1 MRYAF
6 FNKIHFN
13 FVPIIFLKKHVFSH
27 GQKIHVIF
35 MNNST
40 CTLSV
45 HKKKRWLLKL
55 LFD

>member
-45 HKKKRWLLKL
+45 HKKKKVA
-55 LFD
+55 FKITI